1 MPLKKSLK
9 KADDVKEEVKETAVE
24 ETADDSKNLNEAE
37 AEALK
42 NGEEDADTSV
52 AVNETLDRG
61 LKLIAD
67 TFNIHEDFELAAF
80 DDGKK
85 GVVLTVFNKE
95 FIVTV
100 TVKHPEKMGIK
111 RIDDEEF

>member
-1 MPLKKSLK
+1 MSLKKSLK
-9 KADDVKEEVKETAVE
+9 KAEDVKEVKEMAVE
-24 ETADDSKNLNEAE
+24 GTTDESKNLNEAE
-37 AEALK
+37 AKALK
-42 NGEEDADTSV
+42 DSEEEVNTNI

-61 LKLIAD
+61 LRLIAD
-67 TFNIHEDFELAAF
+67 IFNIHEDFELAAF

-95 FIVTV
+95 YTVTV

-111 RIDDEEF
+111 RRDDEEI

>member
-9 KADDVKEEVKETAVE
+9 KAEDVKEEVTETTVE
-24 ETADDSKNLNEAE
+24 ETAEESKNLNEAE

-42 NGEEDADTSV
+42 DSEEEVNTNI

-61 LKLIAD
+61 LRLIAD

-95 FIVTV
+95 YTVTV

-111 RIDDEEF
+111 RRDDEEI